1 MYNIGSMCDDYR
13 QELISIPHAIHNAV
27 RIETAN
33 LFKSCQQAS

>member
-1 MYNIGSMCDDYR
+1 MYNIGSVCDDYR

-33 LFKSCQQAS
+33 LFK